1 MRLNRED
8 AFILSVQNP
17 LVTPVLAN
25 GLRAIVFGA
34 SGGIGAAIVRQ
45 LLADSN
51 VAHVYAGCRK
61 PTVVQTERMTPFS
74 FDLEDETSI
83 AAAAKLASQDGPL
96 HLIFV
101 ATGVLQD
108 GDALKPEKSWRAQSG
123 EAYARAF
130 AINTV
135 GPALIG
141 KHFLGLM
148 AKGERSVFA
157 ALSAR
162 VGSISDNRLGGWHA
176 YRASKAALNMIV
188 RNFALELAVRNKSAI
203 AVTLHPGTV
212 ETALSAQFTAGRT
225 LFTPDYA
232 AAQLLSVINGLTPA
246 MSGSLYASDGAHI
259 PF

>member
-1 MRLNRED
+1 M
-8 AFILSVQNP
+8 
-17 LVTPVLAN
+17 TPDFAN

-45 LLADSN
+45 LLADPQ
-51 VAHVYAGCRK
+51 VAHVYAGCRT
-61 PTVVQTERMTPFS
+61 PSAVQTERMTPFS

-83 AAAAKLASQDGPL
+83 AAAAQLASGGGPL

-108 GDALKPEKSWRAQSG
+108 GDVLTPEKSWSAQSG
-123 EAYARAF
+123 AAYARAF

-141 KHFLGLM
+141 KHFLGNM
-148 AKGERSVFA
+148 ARGERSVFA

-212 ETALSAQFTAGRT
+212 ETALSAPFTAGRT
-225 LFTPDYA
+225 LFTTDYA
-232 AAQLLSVINGLTPA
+232 AMQLLSVINGLTA
-246 MSGSLYASDGAHI
+246 DMSGGLYAWDGAHI

>member
-1 MRLNRED
+1 MT
-8 AFILSVQNP
+8 S
-17 LVTPVLAN
+17 VLAN

-34 SGGIGAAIVRQ
+34 SGGIGAAFVHQ
-45 LLADSN
+45 LLADPH
-51 VAHVYAGCRK
+51 VAHVYAGCRTSSAV
-61 PTVVQTERMTPFS
+61 PTERMTPFS
-74 FDLEDETSI
+74 FDLEDEASI
-83 AAAAKLASQDGPL
+83 AAAAKLASEGGPL

-108 GDALKPEKSWRAQSG
+108 GDALTPERSWSAQSNG
-123 EAYARAF
+123 AYARAF

-141 KHFLGLM
+141 KHFLGNM
-148 AKGERSVFA
+148 AKRERSAFA

-212 ETALSAQFTAGRT
+212 ETALSEPFTAGQT

-232 AAQLLSVINGLTPA
+232 AEQLLSVINGLTPE
-246 MSGSLYASDGAHI
+246 MSGSLYAWDGAHI